1 MIDLDEQLE
10 RVAIQVA
17 HLPDAEAQAIFDA
30 ERQRLTKQAESLA
43 RLEAAVETRKRAV
56 TARRS
61 KTLRP

>member
-43 RLEAAVETRKRAV
+43 RLEAAVATRKTKIRQRKE
-56 TARRS
+56 T
-61 KTLRP
+61 